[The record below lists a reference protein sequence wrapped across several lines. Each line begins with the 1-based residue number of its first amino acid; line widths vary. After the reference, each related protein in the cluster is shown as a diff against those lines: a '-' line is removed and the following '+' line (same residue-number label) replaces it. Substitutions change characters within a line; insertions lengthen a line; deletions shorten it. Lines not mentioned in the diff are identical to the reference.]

1 MRRIP
6 DEDCKVVYGEARE
19 EKEYSERIACSC
31 GAFIYFNINVERMP
45 YESVGVLCPC
55 CKRILVYHPKEEEQ
69 L

>member
-19 EKEYSERIACSC
+19 EKDYSERIACSC
-31 GAFIYFNINVERMP
+31 GAFIYFNINVKRMP
-45 YESVGVLCPC
+45 CESVGVVCPC